1 MLTSSGYEVSE
12 YPTLASTT
20 LDNNEWVKK
29 KTGES
34 ECGSPEPQGPMGN
47 DDQAEENQKAKVKS
61 DRLSHM

>member
-1 MLTSSGYEVSE
+1 MLTSDGYEVSE

-29 KTGES
+29 RQES
-34 ECGSPEPQGPMGN
+34 LNVDHQSHKGPWEN